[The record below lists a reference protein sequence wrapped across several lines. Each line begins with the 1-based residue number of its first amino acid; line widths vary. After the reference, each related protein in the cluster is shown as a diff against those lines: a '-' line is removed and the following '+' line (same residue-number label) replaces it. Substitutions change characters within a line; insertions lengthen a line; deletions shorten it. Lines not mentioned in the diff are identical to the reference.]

1 MAASFHRVC
10 SMRAVVI
17 GAGVVGMLSALAL
30 RERGYDVTVLDM
42 ATARPPASWAG
53 GGILSALFPWRYP
66 GPLTALTHDA
76 LPRYERL
83 AAQIRHAG
91 GPDPQVYACGM
102 LVDAGKERDAA
113 LAWATRHDIRAC
125 SVPAS
130 EVAPE
135 LSDAPWI
142 WLPNVGTVRNSRLL
156 KGLRQLLA
164 SRGVSLASSAA
175 VSGIMAEAH
184 GWRVSGAEGI
194 IRADQVLV
202 AAGAWSA
209 QLLGEIGLQL
219 GLQPVQGEMLL
230 YPPGSAS
237 PPCVLLS
244 DAGYV
249 IPRRDGHVL
258 AGSTLRHGSEDQ
270 RPSAGAAQQL
280 RAMAESLWPPL
291 RDKTPAAHWAGVRP
305 GSQRQWPWIGE
316 VPGAPG
322 LFLAT
327 GHFRNGLVSAPAS
340 AELVACLMAGQH
352 PGVDPQPYAL
362 SSALSAASSSSSPP

>member
-1 MAASFHRVC
+1 
-10 SMRAVVI
+10 MRAVVI

-30 RERGYDVTVLDM
+30 RERGYEVTVLDM
-42 ATARPPASWAG
+42 GTARPPASWAG

-66 GPLTALTHDA
+66 APLTALTHDA
-76 LPRYERL
+76 LPRYEQL
-83 AAQIRHAG
+83 AAQIRDAG

-102 LVDAGKERDAA
+102 LVDADGERDLA
-113 LAWATRHDIRAC
+113 LGWANRYGIPAG

-130 EVAPE
+130 QVAPE
-135 LSDAPWI
+135 LSDTPWI
-142 WLPNVGTVRNSRLL
+142 WLPSVGTVRNSRLL
-156 KGLRQLLA
+156 TGLHRLLA
-164 SRGVSLASSAA
+164 SRGVSLAPSAA
-175 VSGIMAEAH
+175 VSGIVAEAD
-184 GWRVSGAEGI
+184 GWRVSGAEGA

-209 QLLGEIGLQL
+209 QLLGDTGLAL

-230 YPPGSAS
+230 YPPGPTS

-270 RPSAGAAQQL
+270 RPSAEAAQQL
-280 RAMAESLWPPL
+280 RAMAEALWPPL
-291 RDKTPAAHWAGVRP
+291 KDKTPVAHWAGVRP
-305 GSQRQWPWIGE
+305 GSQRQWPWLGE

-340 AELVACLMAGQH
+340 AELMACLMAGQQ
-352 PGVDPQPYAL
+352 PGMDPRPYAL
-362 SSALSAASSSSSPP
+362 SSALSVPSSSSSPP